1 MTPRPY
7 TLLAPETP
15 IEAAI
20 EAWADH
26 IRACTYCRQGRPC
39 DVGDP
44 LDRRLTEAASGDLPW
59 PDTSFQIGN
68 NSTTED
74 KP

>member
-1 MTPRPY
+1 MNPRTP

-26 IRACTYCRQGRPC
+26 IAGCTYCRQGRPC

-59 PDTSFQIGN
+59 PATCKQS
-68 NSTTED
+68 
-74 KP
+74 